1 MMLFLT
7 RHDYVFLSS
16 PVLMVFMLMILLM
29 IYDSD
34 SASCYDCACTS
45 DCSSDSAHDS
55 DFD

>member
-1 MMLFLT
+1 MLFFI
-7 RHDYVFLSS
+7 RHDSIFLSS
-16 PVLMVFMLMILLM
+16 SVLMVFMLMILLM